1 MANLAEQIKHAQMV
15 GFNAILKELD
25 EIVKNMCLKYG
36 GCTLGYCG
44 GEKLDT
50 TNDNYF
56 SARIPE
62 KYRKLTIEHYRSEG
76 LEVTE
81 LVTPGGNFKGLKI
94 DL

>member
-1 MANLAEQIKHAQMV
+1 MANLAEQIKNAQKE
-15 GFNAILKELD
+15 GFNAILTELD
-25 EIVKNMCLKYG
+25 EIVKNMCFKYG

-50 TNDNYF
+50 NDNYY

-62 KYRKLTIEHYRSEG
+62 QYRKLTIEHYRREG

-81 LVTPGGNFKGLKI
+81 LFTPGGNFKGLKI

>member
-1 MANLAEQIKHAQMV
+1 MANLAEQIKNAQLD
-15 GFNAILKELD
+15 GFNAILTELD

-50 TNDNYF
+50 KDNYF

-81 LVTPGGNFKGLKI
+81 LFTHGGNFKGLKI

>member
-1 MANLAEQIKHAQMV
+1 MANLAEQIKNAQLD
-15 GFNAILKELD
+15 GFNAILTELD

-50 TNDNYF
+50 KDNYF

-81 LVTPGGNFKGLKI
+81 LFTPGGNFKGLKI